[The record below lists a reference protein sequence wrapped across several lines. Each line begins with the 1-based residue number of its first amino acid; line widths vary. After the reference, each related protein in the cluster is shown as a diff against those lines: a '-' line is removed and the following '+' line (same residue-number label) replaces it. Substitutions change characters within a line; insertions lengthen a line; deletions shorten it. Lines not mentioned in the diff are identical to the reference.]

1 MMVLHFFIGAL
12 AIAAVILFIY
22 CLGVITQYILKKIS
36 KSYREVPHNI
46 IMGVLVLAVLLLLGL
61 FAKLVIPVGE
71 NIINRF

>member
-1 MMVLHFFIGAL
+1 MIALHFFVGAL

-22 CLGVITQYILKKIS
+22 CLGLITQYIIKKIS
-36 KSYREVPHNI
+36 KSYRDVPHI

-61 FAKLVIPVGE
+61 VAKLVIPIGE

>member
-22 CLGVITQYILKKIS
+22 CLGLVTQYIIKKIS
-36 KSYREVPHNI
+36 KSYRDVPHI
-46 IMGVLVLAVLLLLGL
+46 VMGFLVLAVLLILSLV
-61 FAKLVIPVGE
+61 AKLVIPIGE

>member
-22 CLGVITQYILKKIS
+22 CLGLITQYIIKKIS
-36 KSYREVPHNI
+36 KSYRDVPHI
-46 IMGVLVLAVLLLLGL
+46 VMGFLVLAVLLILSLV
-61 FAKLVIPVGE
+61 AKLVIPIGE

>member
-22 CLGVITQYILKKIS
+22 CLGVITQYIIKKIS
-36 KSYREVPHNI
+36 KSYRDVPHI
-46 IMGVLVLAVLLLLGL
+46 IMGVLVLAVLLILSLVD
-61 FAKLVIPVGE
+61 KLVIPVGE